1 MATVPYLTEEQI
13 KQKYADAY
21 SAYDAQRKAEADRAT
36 AAANQQLAN
45 LQRGAYVDYRMNQ
58 RDLPEQLAR
67 QGITG
72 GASETSALRGQMNYE
87 NNRAANSRQNANRL
101 AEINNAYLDAMN
113 TYKMTADQAMNDEI
127 VQNQQ
132 LRANYEKQLQQEAE
146 QRFSNTISGY
156 DSISDIDK
164 EIAKIQKSGVDLWKI
179 DYLRARRAEL
189 KAAQEEAYSGGGG
202 YSGYSGYTY
211 DNDGGGGG
219 GGGNTNAQVILDY
232 YKSRGGLFGK
242 GSGGGSSKSGGSG
255 SGKVKVKG
263 KASGIKVRS
272 GSTKYYKN
280 RKSGSSYRNSKK
292 RSDYS
297 WRK

>member
-36 AAANQQLAN
+36 TAANQQLAN

-72 GASETSALRGQMNYE
+72 GASETSALRSQMNYE

-101 AEINNAYLDAMN
+101 AEINNTYLDAMN

-146 QRFSNTISGY
+146 QRFANTISGY

-179 DYLRARRAEL
+179 EYLRARRAEL
-189 KAAQEEAYSGGGG
+189 KAAQSAGYGSGGG
-202 YSGYSGYTY
+202 YYY
-211 DNDGGGGG
+211 GGGGG
-219 GGGNTNAQVILDY
+219 SDDDVVYDNTPTQPIRDDY
-232 YKSRGGLFGK
+232 VKSAINYLSNK
-242 GSGGGSSKSGGSG
+242 GSLF
-255 SGKVKVKG
+255 KG
-263 KASGIKVRS
+263 NKS
-272 GSTKYYKN
+272 GSTKKTTPKKTSTGRTAYYKN
-280 RKSGSSYRNSKK
+280 RKSKTNYRNSKK
-292 RSDYS
+292 TSDYRFR
-297 WRK
+297 RK